1 MQLCII
7 GKNSF
12 VGKYFLEKYKT
23 ENTKE
28 ICLLTN
34 KLEEISF
41 SNTNSII
48 HLSALV
54 HQMKGA
60 PEEKYFQVNSD
71 LAYNTAKKAKT
82 EGVFHF
88 IYMSTVKV
96 YGEFTSTGESWNEN
110 TKCNPIDTYRKSKL
124 EGEQRIKDLEDD
136 NFVVSII
143 RTPIVYGPGVKAN
156 MFNLIRLIEKSPFVP
171 LGNIKNLHSMTF
183 VGNLCQLIHSVI
195 EQKKSGIFLASDEYP
210 ISTSDLVKEISK
222 ASGKKN
228 NIIPIPTIAQKL
240 IKTIKPNIHQ
250 RLFGNLVVNDTQTSK
265 ILNYSPEYSF
275 EQGNSEM
282 VEWDKKNKSF
292 MDQVKSKY
300 VLFSFAR

>member
-12 VGKYFLEKYKT
+12 VGNYFLEKYKT

-96 YGEFTSTGESWNEN
+96 YGEFTEEGKAWTEESP
-110 TKCNPIDTYRKSKL
+110 CNPVDPYGKSKI
-124 EGEQRIKDLEDD
+124 EGEQRIRELEDQ
-136 NFVVSII
+136 NFIVSII

-156 MFNLIRLIEKSPFVP
+156 MYNIMKIINKFPLIP
-171 LGNIKNLHSMTF
+171 LGNINNQRSMTF
-183 VGNLCQLIHSVI
+183 VGNLCQLIHTI
-195 EQKKSGIFLASDEYP
+195 LEQKKSGIFLACDGPP

-228 NIIPIPTIAQKL
+228 NILPIPGLMQKMV
-240 IKTIKPNIHQ
+240 KTFKPEIHR
-250 RLFGNLVVNDTQTSK
+250 RLFGNLEVDNSK
-265 ILNYSPEYSF
+265 TCEILNYQPEYLF
-275 EQGNSEM
+275 EQGIREM
-282 VEWDKKNKSF
+282 VEWYKKNKSF
-292 MDQVKSKY
+292 M
-300 VLFSFAR
+300 AR